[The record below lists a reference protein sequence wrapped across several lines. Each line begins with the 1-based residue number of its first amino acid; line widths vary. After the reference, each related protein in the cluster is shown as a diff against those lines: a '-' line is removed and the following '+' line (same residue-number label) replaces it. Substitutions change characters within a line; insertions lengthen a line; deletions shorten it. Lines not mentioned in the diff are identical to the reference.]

1 MRRTIRGFR
10 RDRRG
15 NIAVSGALMMLVMC
29 GFAAFGID
37 IGSIF
42 LDQRRTQSAADLAA
56 IVAASNINNAV
67 NAATAAVVDNN
78 YPANSLVAVEY
89 GTYAAN
95 AALSPQQRFTAA
107 AGPGPGT
114 NAVRVTLQTQT
125 PLYFGKVLV
134 GGNSV
139 NVRATATA
147 ATTGMASFAIGSQL
161 LSLNAGLLNQI
172 LGSLLGTTLSL
183 SVMDYQALLNAQI
196 DAFQYMSALATQVNV
211 TGVTY
216 NQLLAGQMKLPD
228 LVAALLATQRAANGN
243 NSATLAL
250 SSINQAV
257 VGLTSKFTAQALMN
271 PGPYGGLVAGQAP
284 QVAVPVSVLDI
295 LTAMAVISNG
305 TNQIATGLNLSLPG
319 IASATLL
326 ATVGEQPVG
335 SSWFTVGTVGA
346 SVHTAQT
353 RVFLQVQLLGS
364 GSVAAVNLPV
374 YVEVAPGTATLNALQ
389 CGYPDINTSTVTL
402 GVSPG
407 IIDAWIGGV
416 TSADMTNFTTKP
428 NPPPATLVNL
438 GLVQVA
444 GLAHA
449 TMSNSSPTSV
459 NFSYADIQAMTRKT
473 VNTTSFLSSLTA
485 SLLGDLNLNV
495 QIIGLG
501 LPIPGLT
508 ALVASIIGGVT
519 APVDQLLASV
529 LQTLGVS
536 LGQSSVWVTGIRCD
550 GAVLVN

>member
-1 MRRTIRGFR
+1 MRQIIGRFR

-15 NIAVSGALMMLVMC
+15 NIAISGAVMMLAMC
-29 GFAAFGID
+29 GFAAFGVD
-37 IGSIF
+37 VGSIF

-56 IVAASNINNAV
+56 IVAAANLSNAV

-89 GTYAAN
+89 GTYVADST
-95 AALSPQQRFTAA
+95 LSPQQRFTTA
-107 AGPGPGT
+107 AGPGPGI

-125 PLYFGKVLV
+125 PLYFGKMLV
-134 GGNSV
+134 GSNSI
-139 NVRATATA
+139 NVRAQATA
-147 ATTGMASFAIGSQL
+147 ATSAMASFAIGTQL
-161 LSLNAGLLNQI
+161 LSLNAGLLNQL

-183 SVMDYQALLNAQI
+183 SLMDYQALLAAQV
-196 DAFQYMSALATQVNV
+196 DAFQFMSALATQVNV

-216 NQLLAGQMKLPD
+216 NQLLAGQVKLPD
-228 LVAALLATQRAANGN
+228 LVSALLTAQRNANGN
-243 NSATLAL
+243 NSATIAL
-250 SSINQAV
+250 SNISQALT
-257 VGLTSKFTAQALMN
+257 GITSKFTAQALLN
-271 PGPYGGLVAGQAP
+271 PGPYGSMVTGSTP
-284 QVAVPVSVLDI
+284 QVAVPVSLLDM
-295 LTAMAVISNG
+295 LTAMAVIANG

-319 IASATLL
+319 IASVQLL

-335 SSWFTVGTVGA
+335 SSWFTVGSVGA

-353 RVFLQVQLLGS
+353 RVFLQIQLLGS
-364 GSVAAVNLPV
+364 GSVSAVNLPI

-389 CGYPDINTSTVTL
+389 CGYPDISSSTVTL

-416 TSADMTNFTTKP
+416 TPADMSNFTTKP

-438 GLVQVA
+438 GLIQVS

-459 NFSYADIQAMTRKT
+459 NFSYSDIQAMTRKT
-473 VNTTSFLSSLTA
+473 VNTTSFLSSLTS
-485 SLLGDLNLNV
+485 SLLGNLNLNV
-495 QIIGLG
+495 QILGLG

-508 ALVASIIGGVT
+508 SLVAGIIGAVT

-536 LGQSSVWVTGIRCD
+536 LGQASVWVTGIRCD